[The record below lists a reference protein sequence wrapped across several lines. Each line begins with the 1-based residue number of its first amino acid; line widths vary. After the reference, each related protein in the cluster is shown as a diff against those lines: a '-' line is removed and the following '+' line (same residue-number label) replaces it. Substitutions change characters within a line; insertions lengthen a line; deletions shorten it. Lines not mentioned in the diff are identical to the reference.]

1 MQDNGTM
8 DIYGYLWMSPRI
20 TFEFFGYLLSSTLD
34 IYDASAK
41 KSRESIAVPGSV
53 LVVGAGGLGCPVAL
67 YLAAA
72 GGSSLGSDFWIDK
85 WCQIIMIWDTSVTN
99 MFIYMCLSMNYYYL
113 WLYIFSHG
121 IVTCLNLQVWHLT
134 NTWLCPEEPGVIT
147 VFSNEWFTWKHP
159 STATKCWDIW
169 DHKNGRKLP
178 WNFKS
183 LSGVGRLGLV
193 DADTVALSNL
203 HRQIGHPRHLLGVNK
218 AKSLARSCHAINEE
232 VNIEVHS
239 CRLSQLEEAAELI
252 SRDLA
257 GEISDRL
264 MGTS

>member
-1 MQDNGTM
+1 M
-8 DIYGYLWMSPRI
+8 
-20 TFEFFGYLLSSTLD
+20 
-34 IYDASAK
+34 
-41 KSRESIAVPGSV
+41 
-53 LVVGAGGLGCPVAL
+53 
-67 YLAAA
+67 
-72 GGSSLGSDFWIDK
+72 
-85 WCQIIMIWDTSVTN
+85 IINI
-99 MFIYMCLSMNYYYL
+99 
-113 WLYIFSHG
+113 
-121 IVTCLNLQVWHLT
+121 
-134 NTWLCPEEPGVIT
+134 
-147 VFSNEWFTWKHP
+147 FTWYRYMFKSICLTFNERLALRGRAWCYNGLWQWVVYMEAPKHRNEMLGHLGP
-159 STATKCWDIW
+159 Q
-169 DHKNGRKLP
+169 NGRKLP

-257 GEISDRL
+257 GEISDGL